1 MWDTRIGL
9 KRTSLLEF
17 PILLYIYFRGRDFLW
32 VRRTIEGILN
42 SDDQNQAFFWKWRWV
57 VPIFHPRQVSCQR
70 FPASGLF
77 GPTIMTYFRP
87 ILADF
92 WKIFQLGGLFLRFG
106 LSRAAQT
113 PAARVGTRDR
123 PIKICSPRAKFWTG
137 PWPDPSLAER
147 CWLVKSG
154 EGSNSI
160 FDKIGRSSSLLVLFK
175 DWITDPYVA

>member
-1 MWDTRIGL
+1 MIFYESEGPSKAFWILMTKIRHFAESGDGSGQL
-9 KRTSLLEF
+9 F
-17 PILLYIYFRGRDFLW
+17 PGPGGPLA
-32 VRRTIEGILN
+32 
-42 SDDQNQAFFWKWRWV
+42 S
-57 VPIFHPRQVSCQR
+57 IFHPRQASCRR

-77 GPTIMTYFRP
+77 GLTIMTYFRP
-87 ILADF
+87 IFADF
-92 WKIFQLGGLFLRFG
+92 WQIFRLGGLFFRFG
-106 LSRAAQT
+106 LGRAAQT